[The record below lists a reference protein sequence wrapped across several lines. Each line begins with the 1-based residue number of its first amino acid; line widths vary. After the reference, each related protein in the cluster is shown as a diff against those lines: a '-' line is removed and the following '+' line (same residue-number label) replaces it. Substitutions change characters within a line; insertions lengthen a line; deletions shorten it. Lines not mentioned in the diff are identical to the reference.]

1 MSNLFK
7 LLRSFTIT
15 VLVSLIIASFFSN
28 YFWSVFGLT
37 TLIQIIVSSIFSR
50 IYSNNVIKEFEYIKT
65 SQIKEANRNIV
76 TLPCP
81 CDQRTELT
89 VDYRF
94 DRDNVTICSKCE
106 KNIKCTAG
114 IGTAVTTDPIYFEK

>member
-15 VLVSLIIASFFSN
+15 VLVSFIIASFFPN

>member
-15 VLVSLIIASFFSN
+15 VLVSFIIASFFPN

-65 SQIKEANRNIV
+65 SQIKEANRNII

-81 CDQRTELT
+81 CDQRNELT

-94 DRDNVTICSKCE
+94 DQDNITVCSKCE

>member
-15 VLVSLIIASFFSN
+15 VLVSFIIASFFPN

-65 SQIKEANRNIV
+65 SQIKEANRNII

-94 DRDNVTICSKCE
+94 DQDNITVCSKCE

>member
-15 VLVSLIIASFFSN
+15 VLVSFIIASFFPN

-94 DRDNVTICSKCE
+94 DQDNITVCSKCE